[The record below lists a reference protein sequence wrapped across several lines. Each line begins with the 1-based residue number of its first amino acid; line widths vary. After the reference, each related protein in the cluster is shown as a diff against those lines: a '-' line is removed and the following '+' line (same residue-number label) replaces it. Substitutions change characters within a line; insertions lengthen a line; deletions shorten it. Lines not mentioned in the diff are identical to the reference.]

1 MVKMAAPSA
10 EIQFAQKLA
19 ANEKKI
25 RNKALKKLRKYIHS
39 KSAAKPG
46 LTEEDLIKLW
56 KGLHYCM
63 WMQDKPLLQEE
74 LAVHITGLVFSFSNT
89 AAAMKF
95 FKVFLVT
102 EAREWNGIDR
112 QRLDKFMMMTRQM
125 LHEMFV
131 LLRQGQWAEEMIAE
145 LATVLRGTTLNTA
158 SDNVPDGFAMHLADI
173 YLLELARVGAQQL
186 DGHQILSLLTVFD
199 DYLQTGRRPL
209 VLKRIIGSVYN
220 SVAEQTLERLRREGE
235 KEEAEEDGVDGAKDD
250 SDSGYDEDSEP
261 KLKFDCLLLT
271 DHLFH
276 LGSQERCRGT
286 NRQLLYRTVLRLQN
300 AAAGVVEAAD
310 ETEVYDPD
318 ADLEDAVTRLMNLNP
333 KKKKKRKRQQE
344 AADEVDAQ
352 DKMDTQDEVA
362 EETDGDVKKGKK
374 KQKRKLQET
383 ASENI
388 AVKKVKLT
396 PSTDSDTK
404 ISTETSSTLAETDSP
419 KKKKRKKRKKKKKGS
434 TEVTEQGGDKSVSK
448 GGNSPKGASGDKV
461 QDVKCIN
468 TSPPNKLTSKNDSTK
483 ETSSSKKSKKKKRLK
498 STEEKTEGKDVSPP
512 KKTKTEPEAT
522 GIKVKVKDGET
533 KIKGK
538 KKKSFPLKEDE
549 VIVSKETKEVNAS
562 VSQET
567 KNEKDIVTRDT
578 KDEPLKE
585 GETEIWVPNKKHQAK
600 VKAQEKKVKDK
611 KIKTPKGST
620 FAKFEKLSTPPAA
633 FVKKAIA
640 KVMKTPLKK
649 TNDAPKTTPEMTASE
664 KKVKFNMKK
673 NTAQKFEDS
682 MTLSPIPAFN
692 PRMTPTQ
699 GILKSPASAGL
710 TSAQT
715 SGKKKKKKKSVGS
728 GQNTPVTSRTES
740 TPASNKKRLT
750 RSRAADF
757 F

>member
-1 MVKMAAPSA
+1 MAAPSA

-25 RNKALKKLRKYIHS
+25 RTKALKKLRKYIRS

-46 LTEEDLIKLW
+46 LTEEDVIKLW

-145 LATVLRGTTLNTA
+145 LATVLRGTTLNTT
-158 SDNVPDGFAMHLADI
+158 SDNVPDSFAMHFADI
-173 YLLELARVGAQQL
+173 YLLELAKVGAQQL

-199 DYLQTGRRPL
+199 DYLQTGTRPL

-220 SVAEQTLERLRREGE
+220 CVAEQTLERLRREGE
-235 KEEAEEDGVDGAKDD
+235 KEPQDDGVDVAKDD

-261 KLKFDCLLLT
+261 KLKFDCLLLA
-271 DHLFH
+271 DHLFQM
-276 LGSQERCRGT
+276 GSQEQCRGT
-286 NRQLLYRTVLRLQN
+286 NRQMLYSTVKRLQD
-300 AAAGVVEAAD
+300 AAAGAVAAAD

-318 ADLEDAVTRLMNLNP
+318 ADLEDAVMRLMNLNTKK
-333 KKKKKRKRQQE
+333 KKKKKRQKD
-344 AADEVDAQ
+344 AVDEEEEQ
-352 DKMDTQDEVA
+352 DEMDTHDAVA
-362 EETDGDVKKGKK
+362 EETEEIKKGKK

-383 ASENI
+383 DSGNTA
-388 AVKKVKLT
+388 AKKVKLT
-396 PSTDSDTK
+396 PSSEADTK
-404 ISTETSSTLAETDSP
+404 INTETSSTLSKTDSP
-419 KKKKRKKRKKKKKGS
+419 KKKKRKKKKKKKGS
-434 TEVTEQGGDKSVSK
+434 TEVTEQGENMSMSK
-448 GGNSPKGASGDKV
+448 EGNPQKGASGDKV
-461 QDVKCIN
+461 QDAKCISS
-468 TSPPNKLTSKNDSTK
+468 SPPNKLTSETVSTK

-498 STEEKTEGKDVSPP
+498 STEEKTEVSPP
-512 KKTKTEPEAT
+512 KKTKTESEADEVS
-522 GIKVKVKDGET
+522 VKVKAEGQGENN
-533 KIKGK
+533 IKGK
-538 KKKSFPLKEDE
+538 KKKSSKSSLKGDE
-549 VIVSKETKEVNAS
+549 VSVSKETTDGNVS

-567 KNEKDIVTRDT
+567 KDENDTLTRDM
-578 KDEPLKE
+578 KDEPFEE
-585 GETEIWVPNKKHQAK
+585 GETEIWVPSKKYQAK
-600 VKAQEKKVKDK
+600 IKAEEKRVKDK

-649 TNDAPKTTPEMTASE
+649 TNDAPKATPEMTASE

-682 MTLSPIPAFN
+682 MTVSPVPAFN
-692 PRMTPTQ
+692 PQMTPTQ
-699 GILKSPASAGL
+699 GILKSPASL
-710 TSAQT
+710 TSAQM
-715 SGKKKKKKKSVGS
+715 SGKKKKKKSVGINAD
-728 GQNTPVTSRTES
+728 QNTPVTRRAKP
-740 TPASNKKRLT
+740 TPASDKKHLT